1 MAICRFERGI
11 AIEAPLERVFAE
23 LAEPSRFLGLQP
35 LLTEVR
41 EIAAAP
47 GVRAFEAVERV
58 RLLGP
63 IAKKNLLR
71 VELTPRPEAQRID
84 FATRAPLG
92 IRVDGAFA
100 FAASGTTTRVTESVV
115 LHCPALLKRFVLREA
130 IGAQEALL
138 ANLKQRI
145 EALR

>member
-1 MAICRFERGI
+1 MAIRRFERAI

-23 LAEPSRFLGLQP
+23 LAEPARFLGLQP

-58 RLLGP
+58 PLLGP
-63 IAKKNLLR
+63 IAAKNRLR
-71 VELTPRPEAQRID
+71 VELTARPDAQRID

-92 IRVDGAFA
+92 IRLEGAFA
-100 FAASGTTTRVTESVV
+100 LAANGATTCVTESVALRCPV
-115 LHCPALLKRFVLREA
+115 LLRRFVLREA
-130 IGAQEALL
+130 IRAQESLL
-138 ANLKQRI
+138 ANLKRRI
-145 EALR
+145 EAAR